1 MSSEARPLRVFVV
14 AGEHSGDRLG
24 AKLMA
29 ALRRLHPARVDFAG
43 IGGEDMEAEGLASL
57 FPISEIAVMGPAAIL
72 RRLRPIIRRAHQT
85 IDAAIAFNP
94 DVVVVIDAPEFNLRV
109 AERIRRRR
117 PDIPIVDYVSPTVWA
132 WRPGRARAMQPH
144 VDHLL
149 ALLPFEPKAHA
160 ELGGPACSY
169 VGHPLTERL
178 VEIRA
183 METDSLRQ
191 RVGLRE
197 GDVPIVVL
205 PGSRRSEVT
214 RLIGAFGEAVGLL
227 ASREPSLVVLMPVVP
242 SVRALVEESVARW
255 PLKPILIEGDAD
267 KWRAFRLAR
276 AALAASGTVTLE
288 LAVAGVPMVVAYK
301 VEPWIAPVLRRMIKV
316 PTVTLPNLVLGENAF
331 PERIQEQ
338 CTPAELAELMQ
349 TLLDDTPARAA
360 QIAALASIPEALELP
375 PGNATPSDAA
385 ARIVLG
391 YAASGRRVS

>member
-29 ALRRLHPARVDFAG
+29 ALRRLHPGGIEFVG

-72 RRLRPIIRRAHQT
+72 RRLRPIIRRAYQT
-85 IDAAIAFNP
+85 IDAAIAFDP

-178 VEIRA
+178 AEIRA
-183 METDSLRQ
+183 IETDSLRQ
-191 RVGLRE
+191 RIGLRD
-197 GDVPIVVL
+197 GQVPIVVL

-214 RLIGAFGEAVGLL
+214 RLIGVFGEAVGML
-227 ASREPSLVVLMPVVP
+227 ASRGHGLAVLVPVVP
-242 SVRALVEESVARW
+242 SVRELVGKSVVRW
-255 PLKPILIEGDAD
+255 PVKPVLIEGDAD
-267 KWRAFRLAR
+267 KWRAFGLAR

-288 LAVAGVPMVVAYK
+288 LAVAGTPMVVAYK
-301 VEPWIAPVLRRMIKV
+301 VEPWIAPVLRRMIRV

-338 CTPAELAELMQ
+338 CTPAELAG
-349 TLLDDTPARAA
+349 LLQALLEDTPARAA
-360 QIAALASIPEALELP
+360 QLAALARIPAALELP
-375 PGNATPSDAA
+375 PGNATPSEAA

-391 YAASGRRVS
+391 YASSGRRVS

>member
-1 MSSEARPLRVFVV
+1 MSSGPRPLRVFVV

-24 AKLMA
+24 AKLML
-29 ALRRLHPARVDFAG
+29 ALRRLHAGPVEFAG
-43 IGGEDMEAEGLASL
+43 VGGEDMEAEGLTSL

-72 RRLRPIIRRAHQT
+72 RRLRPIIRYAYRT
-85 IDAAIAFNP
+85 IDAAIAFDP
-94 DVVVVIDAPEFNLRV
+94 AVVVVIDAPEFNLRV
-109 AERIRRRR
+109 AQRIRRRR

-132 WRPGRARAMQPH
+132 WRPGRARAMKPH

-178 VEIRA
+178 AEIKA
-183 METDSLRQ
+183 LETDSLRQ
-191 RVGLRE
+191 RIGLQD
-197 GDVPIVVL
+197 GQVPIVVL
-205 PGSRRSEVT
+205 PGSRRSEVA
-214 RLIGAFGEAVGLL
+214 RLIGVFGEAVGLL
-227 ASREPSLVVLMPVVP
+227 AARGHRLALLLPVVP
-242 SVRALVEESVARW
+242 SVRALVETSVAAW
-255 PLKPILIEGDAD
+255 SVKPTLVEGDAD

-301 VEPWIAPVLRRMIKV
+301 VEPWIAPLLRRMIKV
-316 PTVTLPNLVLGENAF
+316 PTVTLPNLVLGDNAF

-338 CTPAELAELMQ
+338 CTPNELAGLLH
-349 TLLDDTPARAA
+349 TLVEDTPARAA
-360 QIAALASIPEALELP
+360 QIAALARIPDALELP
-375 PGNATPSDAA
+375 ADNATPSEAA

-391 YAASGRRVS
+391 YAIARPTVS